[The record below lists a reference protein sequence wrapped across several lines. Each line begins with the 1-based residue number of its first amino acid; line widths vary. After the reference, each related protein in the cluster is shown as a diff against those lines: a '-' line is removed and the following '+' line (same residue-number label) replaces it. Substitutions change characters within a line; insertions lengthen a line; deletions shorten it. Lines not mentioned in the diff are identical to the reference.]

1 MKILCVILAVV
12 SLLEFGALLY
22 FLHIIRLQIDEM
34 NRKNAP
40 MKPPTWSKATE
51 RKVFGDNI
59 QRFGEEDFNDSE
71 YVRLYLGKD

>member
-1 MKILCVILAVV
+1 MKILCVALAVV

-22 FLHIIRLQIDEM
+22 FWHIICLQIDEM
-34 NRKNAP
+34 NRKDAP

>member
-1 MKILCVILAVV
+1 MVVVLILLSVV
-12 SLLEFGALLY
+12 CFLELGALLY
-22 FLHIIRLQIDEM
+22 FWHIIRLQIDEM
-34 NRKNAP
+34 NRKDAP